1 MCIMYILQTFLLFE
15 AKALNLFYNSLYL
28 LFLKGYMYGICRV
41 VKGRLIYSLPSTTK
55 MYTLV

>member
-28 LFLKGYMYGICRV
+28 LFLKGYMYGMLGKT
-41 VKGRLIYSLPSTTK
+41 VKD
-55 MYTLV
+55 TLV

>member
-15 AKALNLFYNSLYL
+15 AKALILFYNSLYL
-28 LFLKGYMYGICRV
+28 LFLKGYMYGIGRV

-55 MYTLV
+55 CIH